1 MTGKPASKY
10 AGLRQTQTPAPEAA
24 APTPEVQPP
33 APAPLPEAVKPRT
46 PEKTNSRTEE
56 HANSR
61 IEEPETSGK
70 PEKFGTMLTAETARR
85 LRVHAA
91 QRGMRDWQVVEAAV
105 VAYLR
110 EHGG

>member
-24 APTPEVQPP
+24 APTPA
-33 APAPLPEAVKPRT
+33 APAPVPASLPEPAKPRT
-46 PEKTNSRTEE
+46 PEKTNSRM
-56 HANSR
+56 
-61 IEEPETSGK
+61 EEPETSGK

-105 VAYLR
+105 VAYLQ